1 MTSADIAN
9 EMADSETPELDHE
22 AAKLLAS
29 GLDSRPRATA
39 KRSKAD
45 LHVCPGCDSEL
56 VYPIDWAPVA
66 GSRWVVELRC
76 PDCEWRASGTFSQAQ
91 VDRFDDVLDTGT
103 ACLLDELKFL
113 TRANMKEQI
122 ERFVAAMHAGDIL
135 PEDF

>member
-1 MTSADIAN
+1 MASADIAN

-22 AAKLLAS
+22 AAKLRAS

-39 KRSKAD
+39 KRTEAD
-45 LHVCPGCDSEL
+45 LHVCLCCDSEL

-66 GSRWVVELRC
+66 GGRWVVELRC
-76 PDCEWRASGTFSQAQ
+76 PGCEWRASGTFSQAQ
-91 VDRFDDVLDTGT
+91 VDRFDDVLDAAT
-103 ACLLDELKFL
+103 ACLLDELKLL
-113 TRANMKEQI
+113 TRANMSEQI